1 MGKFATPIGV
11 EVAQTIYNWNITRGN
26 VYNLLE
32 PIDHIGIQAGY
43 AFGDTGFDVMVGGVN
58 GFFPDSPDRND
69 AKSVIGHLGWANDVV
84 TVGLNG
90 IYGAEGAGQD
100 GSEGGVA
107 NALIKINASDRLGF
121 YINGDYRWAAGDPDG
136 FSQDLD
142 GFGGKEDFD
151 DAQAW
156 GVSAA
161 GRFGITDRT
170 GIALRGEY
178 LSDINRFYFNED
190 FGGDFAGQVTG
201 LDVWGV
207 TATVDHLLTDHLMI
221 RAEARYDNV
230 NKDSGEND
238 EFFED
243 SEELE
248 NDQITVGA
256 EVIYNFNKFGGE

>member
-1 MGKFATPIGV
+1 
-11 EVAQTIYNWNITRGN
+11 
-26 VYNLLE
+26 
-32 PIDHIGIQAGY
+32 
-43 AFGDTGFDVMVGGVN
+43 MVGGVN
-58 GFFPDSPDRND
+58 GFNPDDPDRND
-69 AKSVIGHLGWANDVV
+69 AKSVIGHLGWANDTV

-90 IYGAEGAGQD
+90 IYGAEGTGHD
-100 GSEGGVA
+100 GAEGGVA

-121 YINGDYRWAAGDPDG
+121 YINGDYRWSASGP
-136 FSQDLD
+136 
-142 GFGGKEDFD
+142 EDFE

-201 LDVWGV
+201 LDVWGL
-207 TATVDHLLTDHLMI
+207 TATLDHLLTDHLMV

-230 NKDSGEND
+230 NKDTGEND
-238 EFFED
+238 VFFED
-243 SEELE
+243 SEEFE